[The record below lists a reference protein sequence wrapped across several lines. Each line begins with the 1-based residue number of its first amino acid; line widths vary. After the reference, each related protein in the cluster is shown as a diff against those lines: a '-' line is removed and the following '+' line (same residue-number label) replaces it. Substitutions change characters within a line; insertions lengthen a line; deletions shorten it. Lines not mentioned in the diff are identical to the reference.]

1 MRDSPHGIF
10 RSCTQYPR
18 GLTSGQSCW
27 DAVAVAAVA
36 AAVAAIFGSC
46 AVAVVQLVADEPAD
60 EARAEAGRRRMGL
73 FQYLFIVS
81 LLLALFIVIAIR
93 PESAIQ
99 G

>member
-1 MRDSPHGIF
+1 
-10 RSCTQYPR
+10 
-18 GLTSGQSCW
+18 
-27 DAVAVAAVA
+27 
-36 AAVAAIFGSC
+36 
-46 AVAVVQLVADEPAD
+46 
-60 EARAEAGRRRMGL
+60 MGL